1 MELTI
6 KKYFSILLLTT
17 LSQMLLSSCVA
28 SSGDEDSASGN
39 SSADPLAIGF
49 RGSVQLFKTRA
60 QINTTED
67 LQHVGF
73 GVFTQS
79 TGNQDW
85 TTYHAT
91 AKPFNFMWNQKVDWN
106 DGLTAWTYSPVKY
119 WPNDNQPA
127 DDKGATG
134 SQEHSYLNF
143 FAYAP
148 YVNASELPGT
158 LSDDGVLTG
167 GASHDGI
174 IAMTSN
180 ATNAGG
186 DYVYVTSNP
195 YTGGSYIYYRTS
207 IEKPFDP
214 DKSVDL
220 MWATRQDLY
229 KMKSSGEGYVNGH
242 VDFLFKHALT
252 KLSITAKLLVDRT
265 TNYTSPAYSEQL
277 DENTKVF
284 IEEARVI
291 TPDIYSEG
299 RLMIAPD
306 QTTPKWDYTGLA
318 AEPDFF
324 HYDAITSNTTEDV
337 KYSMRYAAPNIP
349 SSTITDSNSDGLDD
363 DTGLTEQETAKA
375 NFDAMENGVLTTEQ
389 QLPANY
395 STYMFL
401 PSEDTE
407 ALTIRVK
414 YHVVTYDENLVLNE
428 PKYYSDIA
436 NDITAT
442 VGDGSFKFEPNKQY
456 KIVMI
461 LGLTSAKFEV
471 YELDEQDEW
480 ILLSATV
487 KNWDVKTIEANVK

>member
-91 AKPFNFMWNQKVDWN
+91 DEPFNFMWNQRVDWN
-106 DGLTAWTYSPVKY
+106 DPNWTYSPVKY

-127 DDKGATG
+127 DDNGAQG
-134 SQEHSYLNF
+134 SVEHSYFNF

-148 YVNASELPGT
+148 YVEASELPGT
-158 LSDDGVLTG
+158 LSDGGALTG
-167 GASHDGI
+167 GDSHDGI
-174 IAMTSN
+174 IAMTANSTN
-180 ATNAGG
+180 TNA
-186 DYVYVTSNP
+186 SCL
-195 YTGGSYIYYRTS
+195 YYRTS
-207 IEKPFDP
+207 LEKPFDP

-284 IEEARVI
+284 IEEALVT
-291 TPDIYSEG
+291 TPVIYSEG

-306 QTTPKWDYTGLA
+306 QTTPKWNYTGLGLKA
-318 AEPDFF
+318 LTNFF
-324 HYDAITSNTTEDV
+324 HYDADAANTTEDV

-349 SSTITDSNSDGLDD
+349 TNHAITDDNSDGLDD
-363 DTGLTEQETAKA
+363 VTGLTVVETAKA
-375 NFDAMENGVLTTEQ
+375 DFEKMENGVLTTEQ
-389 QLPANY
+389 QLPASY

-401 PSEDTE
+401 PSEDPR

-414 YHVVTYDENLVLNE
+414 YHVVTYDENLILND
-428 PKYYSDIA
+428 PKYYSNIA

-487 KNWDVKTIEANVK
+487 KNWDVKTIEANVE

>member
-1 MELTI
+1 MHYELCII
-6 KKYFSILLLTT
+6 KRYFFLLLTT
-17 LSQMLLSSCVA
+17 LSLSVLSGCVA

-79 TGNQDW
+79 TGNSNWASYSKD
-85 TTYHAT
+85 T
-91 AKPFNFMWNQKVDWN
+91 PFNFMWNQKVDWS

-127 DDKGATG
+127 DDNGATG

-148 YVNASELPGT
+148 YVEASDLPGT
-158 LSDDGVLTG
+158 LSAGGELTG

-174 IAMTSN
+174 IAMTANS
-180 ATNAGG
+180 TNANA
-186 DYVYVTSNP
+186 SCL
-195 YTGGSYIYYRTS
+195 YYRTS

-284 IEEARVI
+284 IEEAWVT

-299 RLMIAPD
+299 RLMIAPN
-306 QTTPKWDYTGLA
+306 QTTPKWDYTELTA
-318 AEPDFF
+318 LTDFF

-337 KYSMRYAAPNIP
+337 KYSMRYAAP
-349 SSTITDSNSDGLDD
+349 STFTDSNGDGLDD
-363 DTGLTEQETAKA
+363 NTGLTELETAKA

-389 QLPANY
+389 QLPASY

-414 YHVVTYDENLVLNE
+414 YHVVTYDENLILNK
-428 PKYYSDIA
+428 PKYYSNIA

-442 VGDGSFKFEPNKQY
+442 VGDSSFKFEPNKQY

-487 KNWDVKTIEANVK
+487 KNWDVKTIEANVE

>member
-127 DDKGATG
+127 DDKGAQG
-134 SQEHSYLNF
+134 SVEHSYLNF

-148 YVNASELPGT
+148 YVEASDLPGT
-158 LSDDGVLTG
+158 LSAGGELTG

-174 IAMTSN
+174 IAMTANS
-180 ATNAGG
+180 TNANA
-186 DYVYVTSNP
+186 SCL
-195 YTGGSYIYYRTS
+195 YYRTS

-284 IEEARVI
+284 IEEAWVT
-291 TPDIYSEG
+291 TPDIYKEG
-299 RLMIAPD
+299 GLMIAPD
-306 QTTPKWDYTGLA
+306 QTTPKWNYNYTGLTA
-318 AEPDFF
+318 LTDFF
-324 HYDAITSNTTEDV
+324 HYDAITSNTREDV

-349 SSTITDSNSDGLDD
+349 TNHAITDSNSDGLDD
-363 DTGLTEQETAKA
+363 DTGLTAEELVKA
-375 NFDAMENGVLTTEQ
+375 DFDAMENGVLTTEQ

-407 ALTIRVK
+407 ALTIGVK
-414 YHVVTYDENLVLNE
+414 YHVVTYDKNLVLND
-428 PKYYSDIA
+428 PKYYSNIA

-471 YELDEQDEW
+471 YELNEQDEW

-487 KNWDVKTIEANVK
+487 KNWDVKTIEANVE

>member
-1 MELTI
+1 MHYELCII
-6 KKYFSILLLTT
+6 KKFFPLLLTA
-17 LSQMLLSSCVA
+17 LSLAVLSGCVT
-28 SSGDEDSASGN
+28 SSGDEDSAPGN

-67 LQHVGF
+67 LQYVGF

-85 TTYHAT
+85 SGYHAT
-91 AKPFNFMWNQKVDWN
+91 SKPFNFMWNQRVDWN
-106 DGLTAWTYSPVKY
+106 APNWIYSPVKY

-127 DDKGATG
+127 DDKGAQG
-134 SQEHSYLNF
+134 SVEHSYLNF

-148 YVNASELPGT
+148 YVEVANPS
-158 LSDDGVLTG
+158 TG
-167 GASHDGI
+167 FDVKDIDANSDGI
-174 IAMTSN
+174 KDYDGIVAITSN
-180 ATNAGG
+180 ATNANA
-186 DYVYVTSNP
+186 SCL
-195 YTGGSYIYYRTS
+195 YYRTS

-284 IEEARVI
+284 IEEAWVI

-299 RLMIAPD
+299 RLMIAPN
-306 QTTPKWDYTGLA
+306 QTTPKWDYTVPALT
-318 AEPDFF
+318 DFF
-324 HYDAITSNTTEDV
+324 HYDTITANSIEDV
-337 KYSMRYAAPNIP
+337 KYSMRYATPNKP
-349 SSTITDSNSDGLDD
+349 TNHAITDSNSDGLDD
-363 DTGLTEQETAKA
+363 DTGLTAEELVKA
-375 NFDAMENGVLTTEQ
+375 DFDAMENGVLTTEQ
-389 QLPANY
+389 QLPASY
-395 STYMFL
+395 STYMFP
-401 PSEDTE
+401 PSEETR

-414 YHVVTYDENLVLNE
+414 YHVVTYDKNLVLND

-442 VGDGSFKFEPNKQY
+442 VGDDSFKFEPNKQY

-471 YELDEQDEW
+471 YELNEQDEW

-487 KNWDVKTIEANVK
+487 KNWDVKTIEANVE